1 MVWLSQADIAIDTKT
16 LPPSQMQYHLISV
29 PKRQFHNV
37 TESRLNMKSGDKAIA
52 ACLRACGDG
61 DRGTRRRWSV
71 AGQPQRRQ
79 ECGIKPNWFRYQI
92 TVASPPRLVSPSTI
106 SFPFFSYLFIVTSE
120 NREHAAAPP
129 PWVKIQ
135 SVTVNILIR
144 DIVFLINLTILNT
157 YFRRDRMRDTKS
169 QN

>member
-16 LPPSQMQYHLISV
+16 TPPSQIQYRLISI
-29 PKRQFHNV
+29 PKRQFHDV

-52 ACLRACGDG
+52 ACLLARLRWG
-61 DRGTRRRWSV
+61 RRWSV

-92 TVASPPRLVSPSTI
+92 TVAAARVSFPPSTI

-120 NREHAAAPP
+120 NTGHAAAPP
-129 PWVKIQ
+129 CRGWKYYQYQWQRIF
-135 SVTVNILIR
+135 SSEIL
-144 DIVFLINLTILNT
+144 F
-157 YFRRDRMRDTKS
+157 S
-169 QN
+169 W